1 MKYQAVI
8 FDLFGTLVG
17 NFSMQEHNAV
27 KRQMAVA
34 LSAPPEGFARLW
46 GETFNKRATGVF
58 RSTKDNTEYICQ
70 RLGVRPKNEYLKLA
84 VKIRVDFTQRSLK
97 PRDDALETLTQ
108 LIQEGYRIG
117 LISDC
122 SSEVPLLWPD
132 TPFAPLVDAA
142 VFSCTVGLM
151 KPAARIYR
159 LACEQLGVKPQE
171 CLYVGDGSSHELT
184 GASRVGMHAV
194 LIRVPYED
202 TYDAYR
208 IDAEEWNG
216 PTISAVREVLG
227 LLDEINHNGAS
238 D

>member
-1 MKYQAVI
+1 VKDQAVI
-8 FDLFGTLVG
+8 FDLFGTLVD
-17 NFSMQEHNAV
+17 NFSMREHDAV
-27 KRQMAVA
+27 KRQMAAA

-46 GETFNKRATGVF
+46 GETFNKRATGAF

-70 RLGVRPKNEYLKLA
+70 RLGVRPKDEYLKLA
-84 VKIRVDFTQRSLK
+84 VKIRVDFTRRSLK

-108 LIQEGYRIG
+108 LRQEGYKIG

-122 SSEVPLLWPD
+122 SSEVPLLWAD
-132 TPFAPLVDAA
+132 TPFAPLIHAV

-159 LACEQLGVKPQE
+159 LACEQLGVKPQD

-202 TYDAYR
+202 TYDPHR

-216 PTISAVREVLG
+216 ATISALREVLG
-227 LLDEINHNGAS
+227 LLGGINHSGS
-238 D
+238 T